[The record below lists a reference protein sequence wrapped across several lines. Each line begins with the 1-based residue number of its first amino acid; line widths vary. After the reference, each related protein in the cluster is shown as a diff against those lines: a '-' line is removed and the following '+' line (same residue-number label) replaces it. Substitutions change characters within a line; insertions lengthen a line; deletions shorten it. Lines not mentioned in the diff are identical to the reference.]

1 VLDRESSSE
10 PAAMSAHVIGVDL
23 GGSNV
28 RAVLADASGRIVADA
43 AAPTAQDEASAVV
56 AQIVLLCR
64 DVATS
69 GAVPF
74 SRIAAAGLGVPG
86 AVHAEGRELRLAPNL
101 PSFVELDLA
110 TVLGDELGVP
120 VVLDNDVNV
129 ATLAEQRH
137 GLGARVAD
145 FVFIAVGTGIGMGIV
160 ASGRLQRGATGAA
173 GEIAYLPLGRDPFEP
188 GHQINGSLEEAAGG
202 VGVARR
208 YGELTGDAVSALDVY
223 ERAATGDPHARAVLD
238 EQARA
243 IALAVVSAQSMLDP
257 ALVVFGGGIGSRA
270 DLIARVRAYV
280 GRLTRRPLAIEASRL
295 GERAGLIGAAELAR
309 AHADGPLTQAT
320 SR

>member
-1 VLDRESSSE
+1 MSTHVL
-10 PAAMSAHVIGVDL
+10 GVDL

-43 AAPTAQDEASAVV
+43 GAPTAQDDARAVV
-56 AQIVLLCR
+56 AQIAHLCR

-69 GAVPF
+69 GSIPL

-86 AVHAEGRELRLAPNL
+86 AVHAERRELRLAPNL

-110 TVLGDELGVP
+110 GVLGEELGVP

-129 ATLAEQRH
+129 ATLAEQRQ
-137 GLGARVAD
+137 GLGAGLAD
-145 FVFIAVGTGIGMGIV
+145 FAFIAVGTGIGMGIV

-188 GHQINGSLEEAAGG
+188 GHQVHGSLEEAAGG

-208 YGELTGDAVSALDVY
+208 YAELSGDAISALDVY

-270 DLIARVRAYV
+270 DLIARVRTYV
-280 GRLTRRPLAIEASRL
+280 GRLTGLHLAIEASRL

-309 AHADGPLTQAT
+309 AHADGRLTEVLP
-320 SR
+320 R